1 MGIAERLR
9 GGKAFKTGLITVKF
23 KGKSLASLRFQIQ
36 RGVTTED
43 ISDSENNPARRSI
56 HSLSVPFN
64 LDYFLFTGNTVISRG
79 WARGLDQLAL
89 EKFSPPRNYYR
100 SRRNEL
106 TELRFHVPLL
116 LSETT
121 DQRFSARVPRERNVA
136 YNPSVRGW
144 NRCGKIEIRKKIQL
158 APQ

>member
-1 MGIAERLR
+1 MKRNGNCGTIK

-89 EKFSPPRNYYR
+89 EISLAHL
-100 SRRNEL
+100 EII
-106 TELRFHVPLL
+106 T
-116 LSETT
+116 
-121 DQRFSARVPRERNVA
+121 
-136 YNPSVRGW
+136 VRGETSLPSFASTSLSSSLK
-144 NRCGKIEIRKKIQL
+144 RQIKGFLPVSRGRETSLIIPPSADGTDAER
-158 APQ
+158 